1 MRQFALP
8 LGLAREATRIVT
20 GPSLQPL
27 LDRLAAPQ
35 FWPFGT
41 AVLAGPPR
49 SGKSLLARWF
59 TGAGLGDAI
68 DDAAGLPEDALF
80 HRWNRAQAEARPLLL
95 VAPLG
100 WRPALPDLA
109 SRLGAAQLLDI
120 PPPDDEL
127 LAGLVEDHAARA
139 GLTLGPDALGWLL
152 PRMTRSHAEAEALV
166 AAIDRLTLERKSGVT
181 ISLLREALHE
191 RFGDEHGGGEFQP
204 RLI

>member
-1 MRQFALP
+1 MRQYALP

-20 GPSLQPL
+20 GPSLQPV
-27 LDRLAAPQ
+27 LDRLAAPHL
-35 FWPFGT
+35 WPFGT

-59 TGAGLGDAI
+59 VAAGLGEAV
-68 DDAAGLPEDALF
+68 DDAPALPEDAVF
-80 HRWNRAQAEARPLLL
+80 HRWNRAQADNRPLLL
-95 VAPLG
+95 VSGEG

-109 SRLGAAQLLDI
+109 SRLGAAQLLEI
-120 PPPDDEL
+120 AAPDDEL

-139 GLTLGPDALGWLL
+139 GLTLGPDAMTWLL

-166 AAIDRLTLERKSGVT
+166 AAIDRLTLERKAGIT
-181 ISLLREALHE
+181 ISLLRDALHE
-191 RFGDEHGGGEFQP
+191 RQGRDGEFQP